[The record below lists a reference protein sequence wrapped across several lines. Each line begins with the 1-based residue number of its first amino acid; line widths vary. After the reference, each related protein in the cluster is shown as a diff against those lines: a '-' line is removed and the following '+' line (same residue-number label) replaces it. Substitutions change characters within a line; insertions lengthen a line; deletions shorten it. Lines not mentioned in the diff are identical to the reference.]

1 MPKDI
6 RLIRWSNL
14 LLALAII
21 CALLAAAVPIY
32 ILFSD
37 APIVLLKEGGKTTWN
52 TTFNALPTIDRL
64 VVFVLTFSSSVAW
77 LYGLLQIARLAV
89 FYRQGAIFELRNA
102 RCFMYLGGAFVV
114 IAILETVT
122 GPLINAFLYW
132 RGISPWLGEM
142 PLLFLI
148 EFDYLMAGVFFFVI
162 GKIMRNGNELEESDR
177 MIV

>member
-21 CALLAAAVPIY
+21 CALLAVAVPVY
-32 ILFSD
+32 IIFSD
-37 APIVLLKEGGKTTWN
+37 APIVLLKENGKTAWN
-52 TTFNALPTIDRL
+52 TTFNALPAVDRV
-64 VVFVLTFSSSVAW
+64 VVFALTFSSSVAW

-89 FYRQGAIFELRNA
+89 FYRQGAIFEFRNA
-102 RCFMYLGGAFVV
+102 RCFIHLGGAFVI

-122 GPLINAFLYW
+122 GPLINVFLYW
-132 RGISPWLGEM
+132 RGISPWLGSM
-142 PLLFLI
+142 PVLFAI
-148 EFDYLMAGVFFFVI
+148 KFDYLMAGVFFFVL
-162 GKIMRNGNELEESDR
+162 GKIMIYGNELEESDR